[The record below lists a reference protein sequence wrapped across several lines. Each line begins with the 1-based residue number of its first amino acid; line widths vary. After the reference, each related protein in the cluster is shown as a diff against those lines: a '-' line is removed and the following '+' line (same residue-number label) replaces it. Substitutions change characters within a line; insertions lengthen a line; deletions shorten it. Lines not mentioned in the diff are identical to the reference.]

1 MSKVKRTLSIEEQI
15 DVLSAEN
22 IYLDAQVKDLQ
33 EQNKQLK
40 NQLIILTSK

>member
-1 MSKVKRTLSIEEQI
+1 MSKVKRTLSTEEQI